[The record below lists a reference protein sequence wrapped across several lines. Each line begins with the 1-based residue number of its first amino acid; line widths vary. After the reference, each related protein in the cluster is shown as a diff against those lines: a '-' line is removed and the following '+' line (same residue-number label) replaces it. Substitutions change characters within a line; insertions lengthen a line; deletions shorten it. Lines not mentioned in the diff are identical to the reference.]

1 MLQHASGVTCFPARA
16 LKSTLVYSYWHWYR
30 ICVHIQRCSH
40 VMYIFMSL
48 NMYVCSVRTCLCSRW
63 GRVFKYIYIH
73 MLPHDQK
80 RNMNMVDFFFW
91 GGYQVTIQIYP
102 CTYAICF
109 VSCDYIWIYNATLV
123 FMHAQCVSLGT
134 CMFSMYLTWNFQG
147 ATWGVGAMAGRWSDS
162 HA

>member
-1 MLQHASGVTCFPARA
+1 
-16 LKSTLVYSYWHWYR
+16 
-30 ICVHIQRCSH
+30 
-40 VMYIFMSL
+40 
-48 NMYVCSVRTCLCSRW
+48 
-63 GRVFKYIYIH
+63 

-80 RNMNMVDFFFW
+80 RNMNMVDFFF
-91 GGYQVTIQIYP
+91 GGVTRLPYKFIHVHAQFVLYHVIIYG
-102 CTYAICF
+102 
-109 VSCDYIWIYNATLV
+109 YIATLV